1 MRTTI
6 QTPWLPQINTNPRAK
21 LRLFCLP
28 YAGGSTYIYDRWSDF
43 FPDTIEICPIELP
56 GRRKR
61 FIETP
66 YDSINLL
73 ISDLGKVLLP
83 YLDEPFALF
92 GHSMGGLVS
101 FELTRLLRRRYH
113 LQPVH
118 LFISACRAT
127 QIPRSKPPIH
137 NLDDAAF
144 TQEIIRLGGTPQA
157 VLKDKEMMELILP
170 ILKADF
176 KAIETH
182 IYQVESPL
190 NLPLTVFGGDSD
202 TEVTPE
208 ELAAWR
214 EQTTGKFSLERF
226 TGGHFFLESERSL
239 LLNSINNAL
248 KLNNKI

>member
-1 MRTTI
+1 MTTTT

-28 YAGGSTYIYDRWSDF
+28 YAGGSTYIYDRWGNF
-43 FPDTIEICPIELP
+43 LPDTVEVCPIELP

-61 FIETP
+61 FIEIP
-66 YDSINLL
+66 YDSINVLV
-73 ISDLGKVLLP
+73 SDLGEVLLP
-83 YLDEPFALF
+83 YLDKPFALF
-92 GHSMGGLVS
+92 GHSMGGRVS
-101 FELTRLLRRRYH
+101 SKLTRLLRCRYH

-118 LFISACRAT
+118 LLISACRAT
-127 QIPRSKPPIH
+127 QIPRSNPSIH
-137 NLDDAAF
+137 HLDDAAF

-157 VLKDKEMMELILP
+157 VLNDKEIMELILP
-170 ILKADF
+170 TLKADF

-182 IYQVESPL
+182 FYQAESPL

-214 EQTTGKFSLERF
+214 EQTTGKFSLEIF
-226 TGGHFFLESERSL
+226 TGGHFFIESGRSL
-239 LLNSINNAL
+239 LLKSVCDAL
-248 KLNNKI
+248 ELYV

>member
-1 MRTTI
+1 MAI
-6 QTPWLPQINTNPRAK
+6 AFNNLWLPQVDTNPQAK

-28 YAGGSTYIYDRWSDF
+28 YAGGSTYIYDRWGDF
-43 FPDTIEICPIELP
+43 LPDTVEVCPIELP

-66 YDSINLL
+66 YENVNVL
-73 ISDLGKVLLP
+73 ISDLAKILLP
-83 YLDEPFALF
+83 YLDKPFAIF

-127 QIPRSKPPIH
+127 QLPRSKPNIH
-137 NLDDAAF
+137 QLDDAAF

-157 VLKDKEMMELILP
+157 VLSDKEMMELILP
-170 ILKADF
+170 TLKADF

-182 IYQVESPL
+182 LYQLETPL

-214 EQTTGKFSLERF
+214 EQTTAKFSLEIF
-226 TGGHFFLESERSL
+226 TGGHFFIDSELSL
-239 LLNSINNAL
+239 LLKSVCDAL
-248 KLNNKI
+248 ELYV